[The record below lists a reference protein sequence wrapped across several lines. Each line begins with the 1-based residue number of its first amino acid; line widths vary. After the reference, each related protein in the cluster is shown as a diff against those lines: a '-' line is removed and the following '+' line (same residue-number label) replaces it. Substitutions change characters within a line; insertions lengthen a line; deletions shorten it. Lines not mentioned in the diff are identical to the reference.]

1 MDLPEGVL
9 FVGERICYLGQ
20 WNATRAAATSSLQ
33 CWLDLRV
40 VSTYTFETRLVA
52 FLLLLAGNFFRQF
65 YTETPEGPRGRRFA
79 KPNEVVTC
87 NPA

>member
-52 FLLLLAGNFFRQF
+52 FLLLLSSGSVSLHCS
-65 YTETPEGPRGRRFA
+65 ETWPRG
-79 KPNEVVTC
+79 
-87 NPA
+87 